1 MPDAFSGRG
10 EAMPSKLAVLAGS
23 GPLPGRVIEACRREG
38 RPVVVVALK
47 DITDPALTDG
57 VEHFWLRLG
66 ASGGLPKKLHD
77 AGSQELCMV
86 GRFRRPSLTEL
97 MPDWRTLS
105 MLVRIGFAAAGD
117 DALMRA
123 IRDEFEARG
132 IRIVS
137 VQDVISGLVA
147 PAGTLTERE
156 PDAQARADIDR
167 GIEVAQ
173 AVGRVDVGQ
182 GAVVQQGVVLAIEA
196 AEGTDAMLARC
207 GGLRRDGAGG
217 VLVKTKKPQQDDN
230 LDLPVI
236 GVSTVEAAAAA
247 GLRGIAV
254 EAGSALIVD
263 RDEVSATA
271 DRLGLFVVGV
281 TIEPAEGG

>member
-1 MPDAFSGRG
+1 MPA
-10 EAMPSKLAVLAGS
+10 KLAILAGG
-23 GPLPGRVIEACRREG
+23 GPLPGRVIEACRSENRS
-38 RPVVVVALK
+38 VLVVALK
-47 DITDPALTDG
+47 SITDPALTDG
-57 VEHFWLRLG
+57 VEHLWIRLG
-66 ASGGLPKKLHD
+66 TSGGLPKKLHE
-77 AGSQELCMV
+77 AGAQELCMV

-105 MLVRIGFAAAGD
+105 TLVRIGFAAAGD

-123 IRDEFEARG
+123 IRNEFEAQG

-147 PAGTLTERE
+147 AAGALTKRE

-173 AVGRVDVGQ
+173 AIGRVDVGQ
-182 GAVVQQGVVLAIEA
+182 GAVVQQGVVLALEA
-196 AEGTDAMLARC
+196 AEGTDAMLSRC
-207 GGLRRDGAGG
+207 AALRRDGLGG
-217 VLVKTKKPQQDDN
+217 VLVKTKKPQQDDR

-254 EAGSALIVD
+254 EAGGALIID

-281 TIEPAEGG
+281 TIQPKESG